1 MHLCVCAKVPVAVQ
15 ELGVASC
22 SVEAAVTS
30 CFHQVRMKQLS
41 ESGPVLVLVMV
52 QVFTSPEAVVP
63 PGELPD
69 SESQAGDVMVGGGAP
84 SVAMVIC
91 SLSPLAQPPPPPRR
105 PLPLLQDP
113 PPHWP

>member
-1 MHLCVCAKVPVAVQ
+1 
-15 ELGVASC
+15 
-22 SVEAAVTS
+22 
-30 CFHQVRMKQLS
+30 MKQLS